1 MPRILF
7 EKKGNAVWISHLDL
21 MRLFQ
26 RAFKRA
32 GLPLTHTQ
40 GFNPR
45 PSVSIALPL
54 SVGVESSCELLDF
67 DLDGDKVANRIVRG
81 KLNDYLVPG
90 IRVIKV
96 YDNMQKIKHLA
107 YLDTV
112 VTMEYDAGVPADAV
126 SRMEALFASE
136 EVLVEKKTK
145 TNGIQDQ
152 NIIPMIKSIA
162 IIQTDDH
169 TVAMKARVCCQNP
182 TLNPTQLHGAVV
194 RYLPD
199 LTPDFVKNERVE
211 IYDADGNVFR

>member
-54 SVGVESSCELLDF
+54 SVGVESSCELLDIE
-67 DLDGDKVANRIVRG
+67 LEGDKVANRIVRG

-107 YLDTV
+107 LLDTI
-112 VTMEYDAGVPADAV
+112 VTMEYDNGVPENAV
-126 SRMEALFASE
+126 QTIQELFSRE

-152 NIIPMIKSIA
+152 NIIPMIKQLEIV
-162 IIQTDDH
+162 QTDDK
-169 TVAMKARVCCQNP
+169 TILMKARICCQNP
-182 TLNPTQLHGAVV
+182 TLNPMLLHGAVV
-194 RYLPD
+194 RYLPE
-199 LTPDFVKNERVE
+199 LTPDFVKNERIE

>member
-7 EKKGNAVWISHLDL
+7 EKTGKAVWISHLDL
-21 MRLFQ
+21 MRVFQ

-54 SVGVESSCELLDF
+54 SVGVESCCEMLDF

-96 YDNMQKIKHLA
+96 YDNGQKLKFLA
-107 YLDTV
+107 LLDTV
-112 VTMEYDAGVPADAV
+112 VTLEYDQGVPSDAV
-126 SRMEALFASE
+126 SKLRELFGRE

-145 TNGIQDQ
+145 SNGIQDQ
-152 NIIPMIKSIA
+152 NIIPMIRSMEIE
-162 IIQTDDH
+162 QTDDH
-169 TVAMKARVCCQNP
+169 TVELKARVCCQNP
-182 TLNPTQLHGAVV
+182 TLNPMQLCGAIL
-194 RYLPD
+194 RHMPE
-199 LTPDFVKNERVE
+199 LTPSFAKCRRLEV
-211 IYDADGNVFR
+211 YDIEGNIFR

>member
-7 EKKGNAVWISHLDL
+7 EKKGNSIWISHLDL

-54 SVGVESSCELLDF
+54 SVGVESNCELLDF
-67 DLDGDKVANRIVRG
+67 DLDGDKIANRIVRG

-96 YDNMQKIKHLA
+96 YDNGQKLKNLA
-107 YLDTV
+107 LLDTV
-112 VTMEYDAGVPADAV
+112 VTLEYDQGVPENAV
-126 SRMEALFASE
+126 SILENFFKQE
-136 EVLVEKKTK
+136 EILVEKKTK

-152 NIIPMIKSIA
+152 NIVPMIKSMEVELI
-162 IIQTDDH
+162 DER
-169 TVAMKARVCCQNP
+169 TVALKARICCQNP
-182 TLNPTQLHGAVV
+182 TLNPMQLHGAII
-194 RYLPD
+194 RHLPE
-199 LTPDFVKNERVE
+199 LTPSFAKCERIE
-211 IYDADGNVFR
+211 LYDNDGNIFR

>member
-1 MPRILF
+1 MSRILF

-67 DLDGDKVANRIVRG
+67 ELDGDKIANRIVRG

-90 IRVIKV
+90 IRVVKV
-96 YDNMQKIKHLA
+96 YDNMQKIKNLA
-107 YLDTV
+107 LLDTI
-112 VTMEYDAGVPADAV
+112 VTFEYDSGVPQNAV
-126 SRMEALFASE
+126 SKLTELFGRE
-136 EVLVEKKTK
+136 EVLVEKKAK
-145 TNGIQDQ
+145 SGEIKDQ
-152 NIIPMIKSIA
+152 NIIPMIKSMEVIRA
-162 IIQTDDH
+162 DDN
-169 TVAMKARVCCQNP
+169 TVLLKARICCQNP
-182 TLNPTQLHGAVV
+182 TLNPMQLHGAVS
-194 RYLPD
+194 RYLPE
-199 LTPDFVKNERVE
+199 LKPDFVKSERIE
-211 IYDADGNVFR
+211 LYDAEGNIFR

>member
-67 DLDGDKVANRIVRG
+67 ELDGEKVANRIVRG

-96 YDNMQKIKHLA
+96 YDNMQKIKNLA
-107 YLDTV
+107 LLDTV
-112 VTMEYDAGVPADAV
+112 VTLEYDGGVPTGASQQIQELF
-126 SRMEALFASE
+126 SRD

-145 TNGIQDQ
+145 SGEIQDQ
-152 NIIPMIKSIA
+152 NIIAMIKSMEVV
-162 IIQTDDH
+162 QPDEH
-169 TVAMKARVCCQNP
+169 TIELHGRVCCQNP
-182 TLNPTQLHGAVV
+182 TLNPMQLHAAIV
-194 RYLPD
+194 RHLPEFA
-199 LTPDFVKNERVE
+199 PDFAKVARIE
-211 IYDADGNVFR
+211 IFDADGNIFR

>member
-26 RAFKRA
+26 RAFKRS

-67 DLDGDKVANRIVRG
+67 ELDGDKVANRIVRG
-81 KLNDYLVPG
+81 KLNDYLIPG

-107 YLDTV
+107 LLDTV
-112 VTMEYDAGVPADAV
+112 VTMEYDGGVPADAV
-126 SRMEALFASE
+126 SRLQALFARE
-136 EVLVEKKTK
+136 EVLVEKKAK
-145 TNGIQDQ
+145 SGDILDQ
-152 NIIPMIKSIA
+152 NIIPMIKSMEIE
-162 IIQTDDH
+162 QTDSH
-169 TVAMKARVCCQNP
+169 TVLLKARVCCQNP
-182 TLNPTQLHGAVV
+182 TLNPMQLHGAVV

-199 LTPDFVKNERVE
+199 LVPDFVKNERIE

>member
-45 PSVSIALPL
+45 HSVSIALPL

-67 DLDGDKVANRIVRG
+67 ELEGDKVANRIVRG

-107 YLDTV
+107 LLDTV
-112 VTMEYDAGVPADAV
+112 VTMEYDQGVPAGAADQI
-126 SRMEALFASE
+126 RALFGRE
-136 EVLVEKKTK
+136 EVMVEKKTK

-152 NIIPMIKSIA
+152 NIIPMIKQLEIEQPDEKT
-162 IIQTDDH
+162 IFL
-169 TVAMKARVCCQNP
+169 KARICCQNP

-194 RYLPD
+194 RYLPE
-199 LTPDFVKNERVE
+199 LAPDFVKNERIE
-211 IYDADGNVFR
+211 IYDSDGNVFR

>member
-67 DLDGDKVANRIVRG
+67 ELEGDKAANRIVRG

-96 YDNMQKIKHLA
+96 YDNMQKLKHLA
-107 YLDTV
+107 LLDTI
-112 VTMEYDAGVPADAV
+112 VTMEYDHGVPTGAV
-126 SRMEALFASE
+126 NQIQELFGRE
-136 EVLVEKKTK
+136 EVLVKKKTK

-152 NIIPMIKSIA
+152 NIIPMIRSLEVLQPDEKTILL
-162 IIQTDDH
+162 T
-169 TVAMKARVCCQNP
+169 ARICCQNP
-182 TLNPTQLHGAVV
+182 TLNPIQLHGAVV
-194 RYLPD
+194 RYLPE
-199 LTPDFVKNERVE
+199 LTPDFVKNERIE
-211 IYDADGNVFR
+211 IYDTDGNVFR

>member
-54 SVGVESSCELLDF
+54 SVGVESCCELLDF

-81 KLNDYLVPG
+81 KLNDYLLPG

-96 YDNMQKIKHLA
+96 YDNGQKIKHLA
-107 YLDTV
+107 LLDTI
-112 VTMEYDAGVPADAV
+112 VTLEYDAGVPADAV
-126 SRMEALFASE
+126 SKLETFFRQE
-136 EVLVEKKTK
+136 EILVEKKTK
-145 TNGIQDQ
+145 SGGIQDQ
-152 NIIPMIKSIA
+152 NIASMIKSMEVE
-162 IIQTDDH
+162 QTDDKSLLL
-169 TVAMKARVCCQNP
+169 KARVCCQNP
-182 TLNPTQLHGAVV
+182 TLNPMQLHGAIL
-194 RYLPD
+194 RHLPE
-199 LTPDFVKNERVE
+199 LTPSFAKCERVE
-211 IYDADGNVFR
+211 LYDIDGNIFR

>member
-96 YDNMQKIKHLA
+96 YDNTQKIKHLA
-107 YLDTV
+107 LLDTV
-112 VTMEYDAGVPADAV
+112 VTMEYDAGVPEDAV
-126 SRMEALFASE
+126 AQLEALFARE
-136 EVLVEKKTK
+136 EVLVEKKAK
-145 TNGIQDQ
+145 SGDILDQ
-152 NIIPMIKSIA
+152 NIIPMIKSMEIEMA
-162 IIQTDDH
+162 DEH
-169 TVAMKARVCCQNP
+169 TVLLKARVCCQNP
-182 TLNPTQLHGAVV
+182 TLNPMQLHGAVV
-194 RYLPD
+194 RHLPE
-199 LTPDFVKNERVE
+199 LKPDFVKNERIE